1 MLLEKNLKFE
11 DEPAVSC
18 CVQTNPSQSEKP
30 GTQLYFVW
38 REVTRAAQASPTA
51 FKQVSTKSYINF
63 KEQLNMGHFFI
74 QSQIFHI
81 IW

>member
-1 MLLEKNLKFE
+1 MLLEFLLKFE
-11 DEPAVSC
+11 DKPAVFYR
-18 CVQTNPSQSEKP
+18 VQTNPSQSEKP

-63 KEQLNMGHFFI
+63 EEQINMGQYFVQH
-74 QSQIFHI
+74 QILHI
-81 IW
+81 S